1 MESSVRNV
9 WRAHVEL
16 DAAYKSPHGGQI
28 TPCCIADAS
37 ALCDDEDMDAE
48 LKARAEKI
56 KVIVFDV
63 DGVLTDGTLWF
74 IPTGTREDG
83 FINSV
88 EVKGFSA
95 HDGLGMGIGRIAGL
109 RFGAITKRSSD
120 TVAVRLRDL
129 KVEFIHQG
137 SQQKMDAIRQI
148 MQEGNVTLEEICYVG
163 DDIIDLPPMRAVGL
177 AIATWNARD
186 AVKAVSHYVTS
197 HSGGHGAGRE
207 AIELVLEAK
216 GVLADAIE
224 DYLREA
230 GGARDIGHN
239 VQ

>member
-1 MESSVRNV
+1 MLLLSQD
-9 WRAHVEL
+9 H
-16 DAAYKSPHGGQI
+16 
-28 TPCCIADAS
+28 
-37 ALCDDEDMDAE
+37 LCDDEHMDAE

-74 IPTGTREDG
+74 IPTGKRDDG
-83 FINSV
+83 FINAI

-148 MQEGNVTLEEICYVG
+148 MQEGDVTLEEICYVG

-177 AIATWNARD
+177 AIATWNAREP
-186 AVKAVSHYVTS
+186 VKEVAHYVTS
-197 HSGGHGAGRE
+197 HAGGHGAGRD

-224 DYLREA
+224 EYLHEA
-230 GGARDIGHN
+230 GGARDIGHG

>member
-1 MESSVRNV
+1 
-9 WRAHVEL
+9 
-16 DAAYKSPHGGQI
+16 
-28 TPCCIADAS
+28 
-37 ALCDDEDMDAE
+37 MDQE
-48 LKARAEKI
+48 LKERAAKI

-63 DGVLTDGTLWF
+63 DGVLTDGALYF
-74 IPTGTREDG
+74 IPTGKREDG
-83 FINSV
+83 SVTSV

-109 RFGAITKRSSD
+109 RFGIITKRTSD
-120 TVAVRLRDL
+120 TVAVRMRDL

-137 SQQKMDAIRQI
+137 SQQKMEAIRSI
-148 MQEGNVTLEEICYVG
+148 MAEADVALDEICYVG

-177 AIATWNARD
+177 AVATWNARD
-186 AVKAVSHYVTS
+186 QVKAAAHYVTP
-197 HSGGHGAGRE
+197 HAGGHGAGRDT
-207 AIELVLEAK
+207 IDLVLEAK

-224 DYLREA
+224 EYLREA

>member
-1 MESSVRNV
+1 M
-9 WRAHVEL
+9 
-16 DAAYKSPHGGQI
+16 
-28 TPCCIADAS
+28 
-37 ALCDDEDMDAE
+37 MDLE

-56 KVIVFDV
+56 KIVVFDV

-74 IPTGTREDG
+74 IPNGKREDG
-83 FINSV
+83 SV
-88 EVKGFSA
+88 SAIEVKGFSA
-95 HDGLGMGIGRIAGL
+95 HDGLGMAIGRIAGL
-109 RFGAITKRSSD
+109 RFGAITKRTSD

-148 MQEGNVTLEEICYVG
+148 MQEGNVALDEIAYVG

-177 AIATWNARD
+177 AIATWNAREQ
-186 AVKAVSHYVTS
+186 VKAVAHHVTN
-197 HSGGHGAGRE
+197 HPGGHGAGRD

-216 GVLADAIE
+216 GILNDAIE

-230 GGARDIGHN
+230 GGANDIGHN

>member
-1 MESSVRNV
+1 MMSSMN
-9 WRAHVEL
+9 
-16 DAAYKSPHGGQI
+16 P
-28 TPCCIADAS
+28 
-37 ALCDDEDMDAE
+37 E

-56 KVIVFDV
+56 KVMVFDV
-63 DGVLTDGTLWF
+63 DGVLTDGSLWF
-74 IPTGTREDG
+74 LPTGKRDDG
-83 FINSV
+83 TLTSI
-88 EVKGFSA
+88 ELKGFSA

-109 RFGAITKRSSD
+109 RFGAITKRTSD
-120 TVAVRLRDL
+120 TVAVRLKDL

-137 SQQKMDAIRQI
+137 SQQKMEAIHDIVR
-148 MQEGNVTLEEICYVG
+148 EADVDLDEIAYVG

-186 AVKAVSHYVTS
+186 QVKAAAHYVTS
-197 HSGGHGAGRE
+197 HAGGHGAGRD
-207 AIELVLEAK
+207 AIDLVLEAK
-216 GVLADAIE
+216 GVLNDAIE

>member
-1 MESSVRNV
+1 MM
-9 WRAHVEL
+9 
-16 DAAYKSPHGGQI
+16 KG
-28 TPCCIADAS
+28 
-37 ALCDDEDMDAE
+37 MDAE

-56 KVIVFDV
+56 RIVVFDV

-74 IPTGTREDG
+74 IPNGKRDDG
-83 FINSV
+83 SISAI

-137 SQQKMDAIRQI
+137 SQKKMDAIRQI
-148 MQEGNVTLEEICYVG
+148 MQEGNVTLDEIAYVG

-177 AIATWNARD
+177 AIATWNAREM
-186 AVKAVSHYVTS
+186 VKAVAHYVTP
-197 HSGGHGAGRE
+197 HAGGHGAGRD
-207 AIELVLEAK
+207 AIELVLEAQGK
-216 GVLADAIE
+216 LNDAVE

-230 GGARDIGHN
+230 GGANDIGHG

>member
-1 MESSVRNV
+1 MHE
-9 WRAHVEL
+9 
-16 DAAYKSPHGGQI
+16 
-28 TPCCIADAS
+28 
-37 ALCDDEDMDAE
+37 E

-56 KVIVFDV
+56 KIVVFDV

-74 IPTGTREDG
+74 IPNGTREDG
-83 FINSV
+83 SISAI

-109 RFGAITKRSSD
+109 RFGAITKRTSD

-129 KVEFIHQG
+129 KVEFVHQG

-148 MQEGNVTLEEICYVG
+148 MQEGSVTLDEIAYVG

-177 AIATWNARD
+177 AIATWNAREM
-186 AVKAVSHYVTS
+186 VKAAAHYVTP
-197 HSGGHGAGRE
+197 HAGGHGAGRD
-207 AIELVLEAK
+207 AIELVLEAQGK
-216 GVLADAIE
+216 LKDAVE

-230 GGARDIGHN
+230 GGVNDIGYN